1 MKPLVLPSIT
11 LTPDYIRPARQLTEI
26 AESATESGFLLR
38 LQKCKAL
45 TPRISYNLVAKCKN
59 NLKS

>member
-38 LQKCKAL
+38 LQKCKAFTL
-45 TPRISYNLVAKCKN
+45 RIS
-59 NLKS
+59 